1 MADLGNTSGLFASRT
16 VGALSGA
23 AISLIYMLPK
33 SEREAVCRFL
43 AGLVSGVIFG
53 GPVGVWLAVRMSII
67 DALSPSEI
75 VLSGAAAVSLC
86 SWWALGLLERL
97 AKRWGRLSGG

>member
-1 MADLGNTSGLFASRT
+1 MADLGNTSTLWAART
-16 VGALSGA
+16 VGAFSGA

-43 AGLVSGVIFG
+43 AGMASGLIFG
-53 GPVGVWLAVRMSII
+53 GPAGIWLATRLSI
-67 DALSPSEI
+67 AASLSPSEI

-86 SWWALGLLERL
+86 AWWALGLLERM
-97 AKRWGRLSGG
+97 AKRWGGEKG